1 MIRIYFWRIPS
12 SRILWAILHMALDRI
27 PLKRNSS
34 ISFWKLLGTGKG
46 ETFTPRDADPRRWG
60 LLVVIDPGALD
71 EFENTFIARWRKIA
85 LDEFS
90 ATLQTISSH
99 GSWSG
104 KTPFRSTELVN
115 GSDHEVVAITR
126 ARIKWLKNIKFWSA
140 VPPVTGALRDSDG
153 LIGAIGIGEAPL
165 GLQGTFS
172 LWRDDRSLKE
182 FAYRGVAHTRVIKST
197 HREQWYAEE
206 LFARFAVLD
215 KTGTL

>member
-60 LLVVIDPGALD
+60 LLVVIDPGALE
-71 EFENTFIARWRKIA
+71 EFENTFIAHWRKFA

-104 KTPFRSTELVN
+104 KTPFHLTESIN
-115 GSDHEVVAITR
+115 SHNNEVVAITR
-126 ARIKWLKNIKFWSA
+126 ARKPLGPSSIVENDLARRNAIINLLEEW
-140 VPPVTGALRDSDG
+140 G
-153 LIGAIGIGEAPL
+153 LIKVVNPDFIKDPRAPL
-165 GLQGTFS
+165 SQIKIIAHKDKSEWQLVAKYNIGKKK
-172 LWRDDRSLKE
+172 KE
-182 FAYRGVAHTRVIKST
+182 
-197 HREQWYAEE
+197 
-206 LFARFAVLD
+206 D
-215 KTGTL
+215 